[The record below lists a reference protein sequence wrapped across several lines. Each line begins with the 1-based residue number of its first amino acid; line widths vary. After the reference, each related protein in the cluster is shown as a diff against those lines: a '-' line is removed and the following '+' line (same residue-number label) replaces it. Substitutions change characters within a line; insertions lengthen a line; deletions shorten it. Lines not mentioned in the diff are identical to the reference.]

1 MRLIGDV
8 KIRYFVLVFT
18 LIIFGSIS
26 YNENSVWAEEKLNSN
41 SETLENSQS
50 STLTEYE
57 KYRMMYGKDTA
68 REDMA
73 DNGRIDNS
81 ISSNGHSGPSP
92 VLNNVSDKN
101 EGSVINH
108 SIDNSIPKLDG
119 DFVYS
124 WKQDTSISGYEYS
137 SYINEPSQIKFL
149 DKKIIIPNDSS
160 SQKLQRDYGILL
172 SNEEVAWK
180 QDHSFVIF
188 QTMNTIPQDTK
199 NNYKEQNIITSKWI
213 LTEEH
218 IDNDIQIRKIDNFTI
233 VTISLDAFE
242 NANPKLA
249 LIDGNEGKY
258 FSQKL
263 HHALVQFVTDYGKDR
278 EAIEKILNERFGI
291 STKIPDMKK
300 LTKNTTNES
309 EKSFQEF
316 HSWEL
321 VAIINMFEEMPTGF
335 HSIEGFDYLVRRADG
350 VSHPL
355 HPSAP
360 AVAWSSTNPGYIEF
374 MESAF
379 RVDDSFLHRLII
391 HEKSH
396 FLWSNLFS
404 NQLKD
409 EWVEIGGWYKDD
421 SDSGWSTSKTTEFV
435 NSYAH
440 LKNPDEDMAES
451 IAFFITN
458 PDKLKSRSLPKY
470 EFIQDRIMQGNSYQ
484 SIIREDLTFKVYNLY
499 PDYIYPGK
507 IMRVDISI
515 TGEKNE
521 DKKAT
526 IEIELNANNS
536 LEFAKNAKFRLFSE
550 IGTYVDVNLNPIEG
564 NSGSILR
571 GEIIISKYAKNG
583 FWYTNQIIISDKNGN
598 QRFEDSNDFGWKFF
612 IDNPNED
619 VIQPQYVKNSLTMN
633 KKTDNIA
640 YQKPIQIVTVSWQ
653 VNENQEMKSCFTRII
668 HEDPESYSLDSWGKF
683 DEKNKTCNVDFKITE
698 YNHSGNY
705 SVRQIT
711 MVDMAE
717 NRSSVDFT
725 KLEEDHRILI
735 NTENSDVESPYLE
748 VNNINISAT
757 PIYPQEPNGET
768 QIKITYYAKD
778 DKSGLGVV
786 SYSLRDPQGIEHSNY
801 HYHENFH
808 SLFFKGTPDE
818 LKQYEISLL
827 LPEGA
832 PPGEWGLTHIKL
844 VDKATNQK
852 TYEFIDIVHFVV
864 N

>member
-1 MRLIGDV
+1 MRLIQDT
-8 KIRYFVLVFT
+8 KIRYFALVFT
-18 LIIFGSIS
+18 LILFGSFS
-26 YNENSVWAEEKLNSN
+26 YTENNVWAEEKLNSN
-41 SETLENSQS
+41 PETLENSQS
-50 STLTEYE
+50 SSLEEYL
-57 KYRMMYGKDTA
+57 KYRTMYGKDTA
-68 REDMA
+68 REDMK

-92 VLNNVSDKN
+92 LSDVSDENKVP
-101 EGSVINH
+101 VINY
-108 SIDNSIPKLDG
+108 STYDSMSELDG
-119 DFVYS
+119 DFKYS
-124 WKQDTSISGYEYS
+124 WKQDGSISGYEYS

-160 SQKLQRDYGILL
+160 SQKLQHDYGILL
-172 SNEEVAWK
+172 SNEEVTWK
-180 QDHSFVIF
+180 QDHSFAIL
-188 QTMNTIPQDTK
+188 QTMNIIPQDTRDYYQK
-199 NNYKEQNIITSKWI
+199 QNTITSKWI
-213 LTEEH
+213 LTEKH
-218 IDNDIQIRKIDNFTI
+218 IGDDIQIRKIDNISI

-249 LIDGNEGKY
+249 LIEDKQGKY

-263 HHALVQFVTDYGKDR
+263 HHALVQFVTDNGKDTR
-278 EAIEKILNERFGI
+278 AIEKILNERFGV

-321 VAIINMFEEMPTGF
+321 VEIINMFEEMPTGF
-335 HSIEGFDYLVRRADG
+335 HSIEGLDYLVRRADG

-355 HPSAP
+355 HPDAP
-360 AVAWSSTNPGYIEF
+360 AVAWASINPGYLEF

-396 FLWSNLFS
+396 FLWNNLFS

-409 EWVEIGGWYKDD
+409 EWVELGGWYKDD
-421 SDSGWSTSKTTEFV
+421 GDSGWSTSKTTEFAS
-435 NSYAH
+435 SYAH
-440 LKNPDEDMAES
+440 AKNPDEDMAES
-451 IAFFITN
+451 IAFFVTN
-458 PDKLKSRSLPKY
+458 PEKLKSRSLPKY
-470 EFIQDRIMQGNSYQ
+470 EFIQDRVMQGNSYQ

-507 IMRVDISI
+507 IIRVDISI
-515 TGEKNE
+515 IGEKNE

-536 LEFAKNAKFRLFSE
+536 LEFAQNAKLRLFSE

-564 NSGSILR
+564 DSGSILR
-571 GEIIISKYAKNG
+571 GNVVISKYAKNG

-619 VIQPQYVKNSLTMN
+619 VIPPQYVKNSLTMN
-633 KKTDNIA
+633 KKTDNIT
-640 YQKPIQIVTVSWQ
+640 YQNPIQVVTVSWQ

-683 DEKNKTCNVDFKITE
+683 DEKNNTCNVDFKITE
-698 YNHSGNY
+698 YNRSGNY
-705 SVRQIT
+705 NVRHLT
-711 MVDMAE
+711 MVDMAG
-717 NRSSVDFT
+717 NRNSVDFT

-735 NTENSDVESPYLE
+735 NTKNSDIVSPYLD

-757 PIYPQEPNGET
+757 PNYPQEPNGET

-786 SYSLRDPQGIEHSNY
+786 SYSLRDPQGIEHFAY

-808 SLFFKGTPDE
+808 SLFFEGKPDE
-818 LKQYEISLL
+818 IGLYEINLI
-827 LPEGA
+827 LPEGS
-832 PPGEWGLTHIKL
+832 PPGKWGLTLMNLK
-844 VDKATNQK
+844 DKANNQK
-852 TYEFIDIVHFVV
+852 TYEFTEIIHFEVE
-864 N
+864 

>member
-1 MRLIGDV
+1 MRLIQDS
-8 KIRYFVLVFT
+8 KMRCFVLVFT

-26 YNENSVWAEEKLNSN
+26 YTENNVWAEEKSD

-50 STLTEYE
+50 SALTEYE
-57 KYRMMYGKDTA
+57 KYRIMYGKDTA

-81 ISSNGHSGPSP
+81 ILSNGHSGPSS
-92 VLNNVSDKN
+92 LLSNLSDKN
-101 EGSVINH
+101 EDSVINY
-108 SIDNSIPKLDG
+108 SKYDSMPELDG
-119 DFVYS
+119 NFVFS
-124 WKQDTSISGYEYS
+124 WKQDASISGYEYS

-160 SQKLQRDYGILL
+160 SQKLQHDYGILL

-180 QDHSFVIF
+180 QDHSFAIL
-188 QTMNTIPQDTK
+188 QTMSIIPQDTR
-199 NNYKEQNIITSKWI
+199 NYYQEQNTITSKWI
-213 LTEEH
+213 LTKDH

-249 LIDGNEGKY
+249 LIEDKEGKY

-263 HHALVQFVTDYGKDR
+263 HHALVQFVTDFGKDR
-278 EAIEKILNERFGI
+278 DAIEKILNKRFGV

-300 LTKNTTNES
+300 LTRNTTNES

-335 HSIEGFDYLVRRADG
+335 HSIEGFDYIVRRADG

-355 HPSAP
+355 HPGAP
-360 AVAWSSTNPGYIEF
+360 AVAWPSTNPGYIEF

-396 FLWSNLFS
+396 FLWNKLFS

-409 EWVEIGGWYKDD
+409 EWIELGGWYKDN

-435 NSYAH
+435 SSYAH
-440 LKNPDEDMAES
+440 VKNPDEDMAES
-451 IAFFITN
+451 IAFFVTN
-458 PDKLKSRSLPKY
+458 PEKLKSRSLPKY
-470 EFIQDRIMQGNSYQ
+470 EFIQDRIMHGDSYQ
-484 SIIREDLTFKVYNLY
+484 LIIREDLTFKVYNLD

-507 IMRVDISI
+507 IIRVDISI

-536 LEFAKNAKFRLFSE
+536 LEFAQNAKFRLFSE
-550 IGTYVDVNLNPIEG
+550 IGTYVDVNLKPIEDD
-564 NSGSILR
+564 SGSILR
-571 GEIIISKYAKNG
+571 GNVVISKYAKNG
-583 FWYTNQIIISDKNGN
+583 FWHTNQIIISDKNGN
-598 QRFEDSNDFGWKFF
+598 QRFENPNDFGWKFF
-612 IDNPNED
+612 INNPNED
-619 VIQPQYVKNSLTMN
+619 IIAPQYVKNSLTIN
-633 KKTDNIA
+633 KKTDYTT
-640 YQKPIQIVTVSWQ
+640 YQNPIQVVTVNWQ
-653 VNENQEMKSCFTRII
+653 VNENQEMKSCFARIT
-668 HEDPESYSLDSWGKF
+668 HEDLESYSLASWGKF
-683 DEKNKTCNVDFKITE
+683 DGKNKTCNVDFKITE
-698 YNHSGNY
+698 YYSSGNY
-705 SVRQIT
+705 NVRYLT
-711 MVDMAE
+711 MVDMAG
-717 NRSSVDFT
+717 NRISVDFT
-725 KLEEDHRILI
+725 KLEEDHGILI
-735 NTENSDVESPYLE
+735 NTKNSDVESPYLD

-778 DKSGLGVV
+778 DKSGLGQVY
-786 SYSLRDPQGIEHSNY
+786 YSLLDPQGIEHRNY

-808 SLFFKGTPDE
+808 SLFFEGTPDE

-832 PPGEWGLTHIKL
+832 PPGEWGLKYITL
-844 VDKATNQK
+844 ADKASNKK
-852 TYEFIDIVHFVV
+852 TYEFTEIVHFVV

>member
-1 MRLIGDV
+1 MRLIQDT
-8 KIRYFVLVFT
+8 KIRYFALVFT
-18 LIIFGSIS
+18 LILFGSFS
-26 YNENSVWAEEKLNSN
+26 YTENNVWAEEKLNSN
-41 SETLENSQS
+41 PETLENSQS
-50 STLTEYE
+50 SSLEEYQ
-57 KYRMMYGKDTA
+57 KYRTLYGKDTA
-68 REDMA
+68 REDMK

-92 VLNNVSDKN
+92 LSDVSDENKVP
-101 EGSVINH
+101 VINY
-108 SIDNSIPKLDG
+108 STYDSMSELDG
-119 DFVYS
+119 DFKYS
-124 WKQDTSISGYEYS
+124 WKQDGSISGYEYS

-160 SQKLQRDYGILL
+160 SQKLQHDYGILL

-180 QDHSFVIF
+180 QDHSFAIL
-188 QTMNTIPQDTK
+188 QTMNIIPQDTRDYYQK
-199 NNYKEQNIITSKWI
+199 QNTITSKWI
-213 LTEEH
+213 LTEKH
-218 IDNDIQIRKIDNFTI
+218 IGDDIQIRKIDNFTI

-249 LIDGNEGKY
+249 LIEDKQGKY

-263 HHALVQFVTDYGKDR
+263 HHALVQFVTDNGKDTR
-278 EAIEKILNERFGI
+278 AIEKILNERFGV

-321 VAIINMFEEMPTGF
+321 VEIINMFEEMPTGF
-335 HSIEGFDYLVRRADG
+335 HSIEGLDYLVRRADG

-355 HPSAP
+355 HPDAP
-360 AVAWSSTNPGYIEF
+360 AVAWASINPGYIEF

-396 FLWSNLFS
+396 FLWNNLFS

-409 EWVEIGGWYKDD
+409 EWVELGGWYKDD
-421 SDSGWSTSKTTEFV
+421 SDSGWSTSKTTEFAS
-435 NSYAH
+435 SYSH
-440 LKNPDEDMAES
+440 VKNPDEDMAES
-451 IAFFITN
+451 IAFFVTN
-458 PDKLKSRSLPKY
+458 PEKLKSRSLPKY
-470 EFIQDRIMQGNSYQ
+470 EFIQDRVMQGNSYQ

-507 IMRVDISI
+507 IIRVDISI
-515 TGEKNE
+515 IGEKNE

-536 LEFAKNAKFRLFSE
+536 LEFAQNAKLRLFSE
-550 IGTYVDVNLNPIEG
+550 IGTYVDVTLNPIEG
-564 NSGSILR
+564 DSGSILR
-571 GEIIISKYAKNG
+571 GNVVISKYAKNG
-583 FWYTNQIIISDKNGN
+583 FWYTNQIIVSDKNGN

-612 IDNPNED
+612 INNPNED
-619 VIQPQYVKNSLTMN
+619 IISPQYVKNTLTLN
-633 KKTDNIA
+633 KKTDNTT
-640 YQKPIQIVTVSWQ
+640 YQRPIQILTVSWQ
-653 VNENQEMKSCFTRII
+653 VNENQEMKRCFARII

-683 DEKNKTCNVDFKITE
+683 DDKNKTCNVDFKITE

-705 SVRQIT
+705 NVRYVM
-711 MVDMAE
+711 MVDMAG
-717 NRSSVDFT
+717 NSKSVDFT
-725 KLEEDHRILI
+725 KLEEDHGILI
-735 NTENSDVESPYLE
+735 YTKNSDEESPYLD

-778 DKSGLGVV
+778 DKSGLGKV
-786 SYSLRDPQGIEHSNY
+786 SYSLRDPQGIEHNNY

-808 SLFFKGTPDE
+808 SLFFKGTPDQ
-818 LKQYEISLL
+818 LKKYEISLL

-832 PPGEWGLTHIKL
+832 PPGKWGLTYMKL
-844 VDKATNQK
+844 VDKASNQK
-852 TYEFIDIVHFVV
+852 TYEFTEIVHFVV